1 MITTN
6 IERPQCL
13 PAISQGHLNVA
24 QLFQYKWDFK
34 FSLFISVLS
43 VYYVLQV
50 GESFEAVS
58 VVTVAIVSV
67 CASLIAIAENVQA
80 ISKQVRRGAESGEA

>member
-1 MITTN
+1 M
-6 IERPQCL
+6 
-13 PAISQGHLNVA
+13 
-24 QLFQYKWDFK
+24 
-34 FSLFISVLS
+34 
-43 VYYVLQV
+43 YYVLQV

-67 CASLIAIAENVQA
+67 CASLIAIAENAQA